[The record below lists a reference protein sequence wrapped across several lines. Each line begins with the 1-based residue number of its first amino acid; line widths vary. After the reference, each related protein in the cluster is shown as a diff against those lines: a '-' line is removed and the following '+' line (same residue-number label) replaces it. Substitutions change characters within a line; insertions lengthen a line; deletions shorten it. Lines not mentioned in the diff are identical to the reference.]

1 MGGKWKA
8 PGRSDEGLTPVPGHG
23 EMTLKAMAGAFQASL
38 WASLVGCSAG
48 QPHCWHVWG
57 VPAQGHQAG
66 RCLWQMAAVGS
77 WCLKQFSSFY
87 YMY

>member
-1 MGGKWKA
+1 
-8 PGRSDEGLTPVPGHG
+8 
-23 EMTLKAMAGAFQASL
+23 MTLKAMAVASQASP
-38 WASLVGCSAG
+38 WASPVGCRGWAA
-48 QPHCWHVWG
+48 HCWGTWG

-66 RCLWQMAAVGS
+66 RCLWQMVAVGS